1 MFSSNSGFSS
11 PFQRNIHLAFLIFQ
25 IQESQITYLD
35 LFFMLNV
42 NNFNFIIL
50 NFLVIWT
57 TRTSYYG
64 ELGLQWEKLG
74 RRHLTYI
81 IDVISPSLIKTSTSI
96 PELSSCQAQ
105 QACHFSRY
113 KRFVYLRE
121 KKMIIA
127 GWFPWKKRNQELL
140 NWVLPTTDSTSP
152 NFLDTRNEEASFW
165 YPKGEQHS
173 PAEHHS
179 LADVDYEF
187 FHHVGDCT
195 AQSWRGK
202 IAVFL
207 RDKQLKG
214 EKKQNI
220 QTRQSLVKQNCR

>member
-1 MFSSNSGFSS
+1 
-11 PFQRNIHLAFLIFQ
+11 
-25 IQESQITYLD
+25 
-35 LFFMLNV
+35 MLNV
-42 NNFNFIIL
+42 NNFNFTIS

-57 TRTSYYG
+57 TRKSYHG

-113 KRFVYLRE
+113 KRCVYLRE

-140 NWVLPTTDSTSP
+140 NWVLSTTDSASP

-195 AQSWRGK
+195 AQRLPELSWHHRVRCTISWRGK

-207 RDKQLKG
+207 RDQQLKG